1 MPKLPRVSG
10 KETIR
15 AIRRAGF
22 RIFDQTGS
30 HVYLN
35 KFDGDRFGPRV
46 TVPIHGNKTLAPKT
60 LKSVLK
66 ASNLSIEEF
75 IELL

>member
-1 MPKLPRVSG
+1 MSRLPRVTG
-10 KETIR
+10 KDTVR
-15 AIRRAGF
+15 ALHRAGF

-35 KFDGDRFGPRV
+35 KFDGMKFSTRV
-46 TVPIHGNKTLAPKT
+46 TIPIHGNKTLAPKT
-60 LKSVLK
+60 LKSIINV
-66 ASNLSIEEF
+66 AELSIEEF